1 MAAVTDLTIYP
12 GGGSW
17 LQNALNT
24 TSADVREL
32 CLLSSVNKWSLRKP
46 MDWGYDRYWSLSD
59 AEMVGPDNLTNQG
72 YFYGIKFSDSSFKT
86 IAAIHTSGITLFEYY
101 RLQTGSY
108 ARLDDFYQ
116 YDPEATADVSM
127 DKSSIP
133 SSISESGTLSVRLIV
148 NKSQYGVPFS
158 EVMSKVIQGGIG
170 EGSYLMMLVSKAANI
185 GSASVGYHSF
195 TRLSESPIDF
205 NTNAITT
212 YSLRSIP
219 RAGDYV
225 ISFFLYI
232 PRNSAELNAMPDV
245 GEYIDAFDVLLSS
258 QPVVIP
264 EGHRRALTITSISN
278 IPVAIAMRL
287 AATTFAVSATVTLNT
302 DSVSGDFRLE
312 ASGTINGISV
322 RDVFVSTMANFAWA
336 LFAPDSLPSVGQTV
350 NATLTFRCS
359 IDGGNT
365 WGSAAQF
372 SGSAVISG

>member
-24 TSADVREL
+24 TIADVREL
-32 CLLSSVNKWSLRKP
+32 CLLLSVNKWSLRKP
-46 MDWGYDRYWSLSD
+46 MDWGPDRYWSLSD
-59 AEMVGPDNLTNQG
+59 AEMVGPDNLTRQG
-72 YFYGIKFSDSSFKT
+72 YYYGIKFSDNSFTT
-86 IAAIHTSGITLFEYY
+86 ISAIHTSGITLFDYY

-108 ARLDDFYQ
+108 ARLDDFYN
-116 YDPEATADVSM
+116 YDPEATADISM

-133 SSISESGTLSVRLIV
+133 SSISESGSLSVRLIV

-170 EGSYLMMLVSKAANI
+170 EGSYLMMLVSKAANV

-245 GEYIDAFDVLLSS
+245 GEYIDAFEVLLSS

-264 EGHRRALTITSISN
+264 EGHRHSLTITPIGN
-278 IPVAIAMRL
+278 IPIATSMRL
-287 AATTFAVSATVTLNT
+287 AATTFAVSATVELNS
-302 DSVSGDFRLE
+302 SVSGDFRLE

-322 RDVFVSTMANFAWA
+322 RDVFISTTANFAWA
-336 LFAPDSLPSVGQTV
+336 LISPGSLPATGQPV

-365 WGSAAQF
+365 WGSPAQF
-372 SGSAVISG
+372 SGSTVITG

>member
-12 GGGSW
+12 EGGSW

-24 TSADVREL
+24 TIADVREL
-32 CLLSSVNKWSLRKP
+32 CLLLSVNKWSLRKP
-46 MDWGYDRYWSLSD
+46 MDWGPDRYWSLSD
-59 AEMVGPDNLTNQG
+59 AEMVGPDNLTRQG
-72 YFYGIKFSDSSFKT
+72 YYYGIKFSDNSFTT
-86 IAAIHTSGITLFEYY
+86 ISAIHTSGITLFDYY

-108 ARLDDFYQ
+108 ARLDDFYN
-116 YDPEATADVSM
+116 YDPEATADISM
-127 DKSSIP
+127 DRNSIP

-185 GSASVGYHSF
+185 GSASAGYHSF

-205 NTNAITT
+205 NTNATTT

-245 GEYIDAFDVLLSS
+245 GEYIDAFEVLLSS

-264 EGHRRALTITSISN
+264 EGHRRALTITPISN
-278 IPVAIAMRL
+278 IPVATSMSL
-287 AATTFAVSATVTLNT
+287 SATTFGVFANVTLN
-302 DSVSGDFRLE
+302 SNVSGDFRLE

-322 RDVFVSTMANFAWA
+322 RDVFVSTMASFAWV
-336 LFAPDSLPSVGQTV
+336 LISPGSLPATGQPV

-359 IDGGNT
+359 IDGGST
-365 WGSAAQF
+365 WGSPAQF
-372 SGSAVISG
+372 SGSTVITG